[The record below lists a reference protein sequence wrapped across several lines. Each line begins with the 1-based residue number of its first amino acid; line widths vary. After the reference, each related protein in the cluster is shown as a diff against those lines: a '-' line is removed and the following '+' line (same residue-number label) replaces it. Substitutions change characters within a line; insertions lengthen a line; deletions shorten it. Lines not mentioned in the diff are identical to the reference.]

1 MPAISIS
8 ESHSRLGFAPTET
21 QHPLSEPQ
29 LPRGTTSLKMQGIV
43 QLTFIND
50 KEDIRWLNAGNAA
63 RHRHPIFTG
72 LPLIPLL
79 SAYSDNVWQM
89 PNAEI

>member
-1 MPAISIS
+1 
-8 ESHSRLGFAPTET
+8 
-21 QHPLSEPQ
+21 
-29 LPRGTTSLKMQGIV
+29 MQGIV

-72 LPLIPLL
+72 LPLVATPSYQLF
-79 SAYSDNVWQM
+79 
-89 PNAEI
+89 